1 MTGYLPERKKMRER
15 EQIEKKRKKQ
25 KEKERKI
32 KKNKIK
38 ETNTYHLGKNK
49 SPSKT
54 VLLFITVISC
64 TKFNFC
70 VGMIS

>member
-1 MTGYLPERKKMRER
+1 MIKNDLSDKIYLGDL
-15 EQIEKKRKKQ
+15 I
-25 KEKERKI
+25 
-32 KKNKIK
+32 
-38 ETNTYHLGKNK
+38 YYLGENK

-70 VGMIS
+70 VEMVS